1 MFIDG
6 LEEGLSEV
14 QGMRVKAEESGGARE
29 EAMRIADGDRQNA
42 RDVPEVMEVM
52 IQSPLRNVKGR
63 IRHARRIRHA
73 SAPRRG
79 DVAESLLWWLKVVR
93 RRLSR

>member
-63 IRHARRIRHA
+63 IRHA